1 VSETQPA
8 ETAGGQQPPADV
20 LDRVAAAAARD
31 AGGIDPALLDDFL
44 EAVWRAVAAGRR
56 LPAARVR
63 SYRRVGEEAAGGGV
77 ALRALLDLY
86 LSAAW
91 RLWRQLP
98 VVQAAAQDPQAVVTA
113 GEVLLRATDDAVA
126 SLTEGYQL
134 ARRQLVRREESA
146 RREFVDDLL
155 AGTADVPG
163 LLRRAQRFGLDL
175 SGPHAV
181 LVVRAAEPFAEGTAA
196 LTTVERRLQ
205 GSAADADALVAT
217 KEGALVVVF
226 AAPDRDAVAEVS
238 TRVREALGP
247 PGASGWRAGVGRRGS
262 GPGAVVSSYDEARR
276 ALDLGV
282 RLDLQEPVAD
292 ASDLLVFEVLLRR
305 RAAARDL
312 VESVLA
318 PLREVRGG
326 AEPYL
331 ATIETYFETG
341 GNATETARRLHL
353 SVRAVTYR
361 LARVHRLTGLDAA
374 RAQDR
379 FGLQAAVLAARAL
392 GWESGPT
399 A

>member
-292 ASDLLVFEVLLRR
+292 ASDLLVFEVLLRD